1 MLIPNAI
8 AIPLGAACAA
18 ALIAAGSTTL
28 VLGRHY
34 DTRVQLLQSQHAL
47 QLAAIAERSAAE
59 RAQIDTTYR
68 EATHAARQRESALV
82 RSRDA
87 ARAESDGL
95 RELSA
100 AAARRLAAAPPA
112 AALEYATTAGELL
125 ADCSRDYAGMA
136 AKADGHASD
145 AVMLRDAWP
154 GAAGLGPWDGG
165 GS

>member
-8 AIPLGAACAA
+8 IIPLGAACAS
-18 ALIAAGSTTL
+18 ALIAVGSTAL

-34 DTRVQLLQSQHAL
+34 DTRAQLLQAQHAQ
-47 QLAAIAERSAAE
+47 QLAAIAARSAAE

-68 EATHAARQRESALV
+68 ESIHAARQRESALV

-112 AALEYATTAGELL
+112 AVLKYATAAGELL

-145 AVMLRDAWP
+145 AVMLRNAWP
-154 GAAGLGPWDGG
+154 GAAPQGD
-165 GS
+165 